1 MSTNKVNVKLVS
13 SMVML
18 ILIKQHQRNIWSSI
32 HEKVKQ
38 HWGWVEKN
46 VAYIRKCICENK
58 KLPYEIWR
66 FSWIK
71 LIDRY

>member
-1 MSTNKVNVKLVS
+1 MSANIVNVKCVS

-18 ILIKQHQRNIWSSI
+18 ILIKQHPRNIWSSI

-46 VAYIRKCICENK
+46 VAYIKKRICENK
-58 KLPYEIWR
+58 NSHMK
-66 FSWIK
+66 S
-71 LIDRY
+71 DASVG